1 MRLLKKR
8 FYTAS
13 RTVSCWIAT
22 APPRADLLRE
32 RLDVELHE
40 VTVLNRLTVQP
51 REEPSGRRSTALRA
65 PRDHKRLDRL
75 DERKVAVRLLRL
87 QLVSMALD
95 HGLSHLNLGLKHV
108 LPAHAG
114 R

>member
-40 VTVLNRLTVQP
+40 VTVLDRLTVRP
-51 REEPSGRRSTALRA
+51 REEPSGGRSSTLRA
-65 PRDHKRLDRL
+65 PCCHQGLDRL
-75 DERKVAVRLLRL
+75 DQR
-87 QLVSMALD
+87 
-95 HGLSHLNLGLKHV
+95 
-108 LPAHAG
+108 
-114 R
+114 